1 MQTMLPR
8 LAAAAGGG
16 HSTPLTGLMRGP
28 NAVEAPLCSQIVL
41 KHITSMLPLIKL
53 AQPAQDAAGAL
64 PACPLLSHRA
74 SMCTTRPSAACMH
87 PCQALPPHHPKMLR
101 VLAIQRSGAAAQ
113 AQSNAQTAHAPMPKR
128 CRRTTE
134 RCTFSSLR
142 VFSRLSL
149 RSDARS
155 ARARRARLS
164 FCATPATACRAR
176 DELGEA
182 GPGETK
188 GLHCSVA
195 PPCRS
200 ASHPT
205 QSFAFLVYLFGW

>member
-1 MQTMLPR
+1 MAAFCCSCCSACIRLCASASSCSFCCFSWSAPGQEMQADVQTMLPR

-87 PCQALPPHHPKMLR
+87 PCQALPPHHRAVHLQLPPRLQQAVPQVRCAQRQSPPRPAVVLR
-101 VLAIQRSGAAAQ
+101 YSCHCLQSQR
-113 AQSNAQTAHAPMPKR
+113 
-128 CRRTTE
+128 
-134 RCTFSSLR
+134 
-142 VFSRLSL
+142 
-149 RSDARS
+149 
-155 ARARRARLS
+155 
-164 FCATPATACRAR
+164 
-176 DELGEA
+176 
-182 GPGETK
+182 
-188 GLHCSVA
+188 
-195 PPCRS
+195 
-200 ASHPT
+200 
-205 QSFAFLVYLFGW
+205 